1 VGSAGTLSSLEL
13 LKVVETLERM
23 GFVPAPMLAAAGI
36 SRRRLYNPLARL
48 EVELEH
54 ALWAEVESATSDPA
68 IGLKVGVEAWR
79 TGRRT
84 VDAYIAIYSPTARE
98 MFANV
103 ERFVRLADDRGHVQ
117 VEEHD
122 EVATVRVYRDGGYPR
137 ALGYIDSLFAG
148 TVRAM
153 RERLEDFVLLAV
165 QLPRPE
171 PNDPA
176 PYLDAFG
183 VMPSFATGCAD
194 LSFPRRLLDVPVRG
208 ADSRLAEMLKEHARE
223 LLRNV
228 PSVDPLLTDLQQAL
242 FQAFGSGEVGLAP
255 IARRIGT
262 SSRTLRRRLADLG
275 TSFQAEL
282 DAMRR
287 DLALQQLRAER
298 TPISD
303 IAERLGFASAN
314 AFQRAFRRWT
324 GQAPSTY
331 RSRAQLERS

>member
-1 VGSAGTLSSLEL
+1 VGSAGTLSSLEF

-23 GFVPAPMLAAAGI
+23 GFVPAPMLATAGI
-36 SRRRLYNPLARL
+36 SKRRLYNPFARI

-54 ALWAEVESATSDPA
+54 ALWAEVERATADPA

-84 VDAYIAIYSPTARE
+84 VDTYIAVYSPTARE

-122 EVATVRVYRDGGYPR
+122 DVATARVYRDGGYPR
-137 ALGYIDSLFAG
+137 AHGYLDCLFAG
-148 TVRAM
+148 TVLAM
-153 RERLEDFVLLAV
+153 REHLENFVLLAV
-165 QLPRPE
+165 QLPRPQ
-171 PNDPA
+171 PADPG
-176 PYLDAFG
+176 PYLEAFG
-183 VMPSFATGCAD
+183 VMPRFATGCAD
-194 LSFPRRLLDVPVRG
+194 LSFPRRLLDVPIRG
-208 ADSRLAEMLKEHARE
+208 ADSRLAEMLKEHAQV

-228 PSVDPLLTDLQQAL
+228 PTIDPLLTDLQQAL
-242 FQAFGSGEVGLAP
+242 FQALETGEVGLSV

-262 SSRTLRRRLADLG
+262 SSRTLRRRLAALG

-282 DAMRR
+282 DTMRR

-298 TPISD
+298 TQIAD
-303 IAERLGFASAN
+303 IADRLGFASAN

-331 RSRAQLERS
+331 RTRARH